1 MKLLNKNKSK
11 QNDKNLNLQDIKN
24 ITLIDDNTS
33 KEIINFKKIDINKLS
48 NFKYREAKID
58 GSLVSSMAA
67 PVALDSIIKVAN
79 PNGFFTAT
87 VNPSTLIQYSQGGFS
102 SMVKGA
108 SGIVKHSG
116 FVSSTVSVFAPMV
129 IFQAL
134 SIVTGQYYLNG
145 INKQL
150 SNISSK
156 IDDLQFFVESKDV
169 AKINVIQDEIFDLFN
184 KNNLTQQDFN
194 TISKFKIELKF
205 IKERYRELIEKII
218 CEIESINKN
227 NIKTLN
233 EKKNK
238 VKKYSNVFYGS
249 QQLLFYVEQIELFS
263 YIKNKNFQ
271 YISDIYN
278 RIKNYTIE
286 KISFDDTLKKIE
298 KLQEEIGNPIFGS
311 KDKEIHKLNFKFGYL
326 DKKLKKEY
334 TSFETDINNAKINLN
349 NKWNESQEILYYI
362 DENNKQRMFIKDTDN
377 KFNDAGIQLET
388 EIIEEK

>member
-1 MKLLNKNKSK
+1 MKSLNKNKSK

-24 ITLIDDNTS
+24 ITLVDDNTS
-33 KEIINFKKIDINKLS
+33 KEIINFKKININKLS
-48 NFKYREAKID
+48 NFKYREAKFD

-67 PVALDSIIKVAN
+67 PATLDTIIKVAN

-108 SGIVKHSG
+108 SGIAKHSG

-134 SIVTGQYYLNG
+134 SLVTGQYYLNG

-156 IDDLQFFVESKDV
+156 IDDLQFFVESEDL
-169 AKINVIQDEIFDLFN
+169 AKINVIQNEIFDLFN
-184 KNNLTQQDFN
+184 KNNLTQQDFD
-194 TISKFKIELKF
+194 TISNFKSELKIIKEKYKILIQKIIREIEL
-205 IKERYRELIEKII
+205 
-218 CEIESINKN
+218 INKS

-233 EKKNK
+233 AKKND

-271 YISDIYN
+271 YINDTYN
-278 RIKNYTIE
+278 RIKNYTVE

-298 KLQEEIGNPIFGS
+298 KLQDEIGIPIIGN
-311 KDKEIHKLNFKFGYL
+311 KDKEIYELNFKFGYL

-334 TSFETDINNAKINLN
+334 TGVETDINNAKIELN

-362 DENNKQRMFIKDTDN
+362 DENNKQRMFIKDTS
-377 KFNDAGIQLET
+377 GSL
-388 EIIEEK
+388 